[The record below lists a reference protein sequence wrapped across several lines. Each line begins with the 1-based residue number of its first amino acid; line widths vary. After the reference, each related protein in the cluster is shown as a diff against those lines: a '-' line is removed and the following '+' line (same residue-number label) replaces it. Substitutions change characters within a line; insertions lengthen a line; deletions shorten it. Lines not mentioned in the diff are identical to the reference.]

1 MQLRTIQSKIYE
13 INGQKVMF
21 DFDLSLLYE
30 VETRILKQAV
40 RRNIDRFP
48 DDFLIQL
55 TKNEWQKVITI
66 CDNLPAKVRYS
77 PVPPFAFTEQGIAM
91 ISSILKSKTAIQVN
105 ISIMRAFVYIRQYA
119 LSNKELTNRLN
130 KLESNYNKKFKD
142 VYIAINFL
150 LSKDKQKTEQRN
162 RKRIGFKSKDQ

>member
-1 MQLRTIQSKIYE
+1 M
-13 INGQKVMF
+13 NGRR
-21 DFDLSLLYE
+21 LS
-30 VETRILKQAV
+30 Q
-40 RRNIDRFP
+40 F
-48 DDFLIQL
+48 
-55 TKNEWQKVITI
+55 VITF
-66 CDNLPAKVRYS
+66 LLKLGT

>member
-1 MQLRTIQSKIYE
+1 
-13 INGQKVMF
+13 MF